1 MPISAKCLSPAT
13 ILFLVAACSAPKEYV
28 PIVDTTKIENPAKFD
43 LDVAECQQ
51 VVEAVDY
58 SDQEAVAAMKGAGA
72 GAAVVGT
79 GAAVVAGAGGIVLAP
94 VAIPIG
100 IVAAATGAGIS
111 SNNVE
116 KQEQKMR
123 ATVLNNCLK
132 ERGYTVLSAE

>member
-1 MPISAKCLSPAT
+1 MPIPTKCLSLVA
-13 ILFLVAACSAPKEYV
+13 ISFLAAACSAPKEYV
-28 PIVDTTKIENPAKFD
+28 PIVDTTKIEDPAKFD

-58 SDQEAVAAMKGAGA
+58 SDQATIAGLKGAGA

-100 IVAAATGAGIS
+100 IIAAATGAGIS
-111 SNNVE
+111 SNNVD

-132 ERGYTVLSAE
+132 ERGYKVLSAE